1 MFVPENGQSWQR
13 VGCLLQS
20 LTKCRWPIA
29 ISITKKILRSQSAIK
44 RSPITHA
51 LDLCDDFIVVHCLF
65 QGPGRAILVSANAV
79 ATDWNIFENDSDED
93 EEARDARDEERI
105 IDHSAPINVDAMNTD
120 YVNKSNEVWD
130 GIEQDRWIYNLDG
143 DVGILPNFK
152 KKKAKIVEM
161 EYNED
166 DQ

>member
-1 MFVPENGQSWQR
+1 
-13 VGCLLQS
+13 
-20 LTKCRWPIA
+20 
-29 ISITKKILRSQSAIK
+29 
-44 RSPITHA
+44 
-51 LDLCDDFIVVHCLF
+51 
-65 QGPGRAILVSANAV
+65 
-79 ATDWNIFENDSDED
+79 
-93 EEARDARDEERI
+93 
-105 IDHSAPINVDAMNTD
+105 MNTD